1 MLVSRASCRRGC
13 REELI
18 LYGCKKIRGSRSGDG
33 VASDGKKPYHEVDI
47 QDMGRLAKTETWF
60 VERTTSVPQ
69 PQNKERIEDRGKA
82 TSSER
87 WHVLHDGQTT
97 DLRHFHVPIE
107 YREQTGIQGMQ
118 PLRLTEQF
126 KTLFSLAVQM
136 TETSGVDAVLLLVE
150 GTADWP
156 RLRNMAPNSKI
167 LIAADTSEQL
177 TGAKEAGLEPI
188 CLEMPDNPVYEKLTQ
203 AVLEAVADDILAPGS
218 AVVALYSSFDADS
231 IDSLSV
237 INLDEHLNRL
247 TGRDLRQLE
256 TRVPLDTLKIVVD
269 LAVEIGREG
278 REGKPVGTLFVV
290 GDSRK
295 VLACSRSVGFDPVKG
310 YSRKERNLNDP
321 RVREGIKEIAQ
332 MDGAIIVSPDGT
344 VEATCRYLDCSA
356 AEVTLS
362 KGLGARHWAAAA
374 ISCSTNAVAITVSQS
389 NGTVRIFQNGE
400 TVLRIE
406 PYSRRP
412 MVWRDLDDGPL
423 PAGS

>member
-1 MLVSRASCRRGC
+1 MTGTVPMDASFVASATAPRSTG
-13 REELI
+13 EVKVE
-18 LYGCKKIRGSRSGDG
+18 RSGQIPDDG
-33 VASDGKKPYHEVDI
+33 
-47 QDMGRLAKTETWF
+47 
-60 VERTTSVPQ
+60 
-69 PQNKERIEDRGKA
+69 
-82 TSSER
+82 R
-87 WHVLHDGQTT
+87 WHVIHARQPLGQALGGPPPLHVRFPDRPQTAPQ
-97 DLRHFHVPIE
+97 VM
-107 YREQTGIQGMQ
+107 QT
-118 PLRLTEQF
+118 LRLTEQF
-126 KTLFSLAVQM
+126 RKLMSMAVGL
-136 TETSGVDAVLLLVE
+136 TDTVGIEAILLLVE

-156 RLRNMAPNSKI
+156 RVRNLAPNAKI
-167 LIAADTSEQL
+167 LVAADTAEQL
-177 TGAKEAGLEPI
+177 KGAKEAGLEPI
-188 CLEMPDNPVYEKLTQ
+188 RLDMPDNPAYEKLTQ

-218 AVVALYSSFDADS
+218 AVVALYSGFDAEA

-269 LAVEIGREG
+269 LAIEIGREG

-295 VLACSRSVGFDPVKG
+295 VMACSRPAGFDPVKG

-332 MDGAIIVSPDGT
+332 MDGAIIVSGDGT

-356 AEVTLS
+356 ADVTLS

-374 ISCSTNAVAITVSQS
+374 ISRATNAVAITVSQS

-406 PYSRRP
+406 PYSRRT

-423 PAGS
+423 VGE